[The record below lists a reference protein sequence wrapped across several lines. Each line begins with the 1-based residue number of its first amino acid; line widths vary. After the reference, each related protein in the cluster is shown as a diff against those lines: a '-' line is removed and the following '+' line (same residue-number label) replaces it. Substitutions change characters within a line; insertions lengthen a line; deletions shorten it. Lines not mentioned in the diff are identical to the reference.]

1 MLSECYVS
9 CEFDCY
15 LNDTCH
21 ANLICFLFFLAG
33 VYVFLSVIISKL
45 FYLICEQIVNV
56 NVFLT
61 CDPVLYLNATLNAF
75 LPIILSIVECLVLH
89 YNMEHA
95 MCIQMYVL
103 FILSNSHTRVYTN
116 AFVVD
121 L

>member
-1 MLSECYVS
+1 
-9 CEFDCY
+9 
-15 LNDTCH
+15 
-21 ANLICFLFFLAG
+21 LAG

-61 CDPVLYLNATLNAF
+61 CDPVLYLNAKLNAF
-75 LPIILSIVECLVLH
+75 LPIILSSVECLVLH

-95 MCIQMYVL
+95 VCIQMYVL

-116 AFVVD
+116 GFVVD